1 MRPTKMSFI
10 YRTRRPGTVRSKT
23 TESETPNLRYPGC
36 NSLRAAG
43 AISFVAGVILAL
55 TAAGHAESLIKTL
68 RSGEPAGSQL
78 AVEGGSIPSPMVRQ
92 AEGRNTALPTEHSDS
107 RQYRQLDSDLQNLY
121 DDIIRRVGVSYKEL
135 Q

>member
-1 MRPTKMSFI
+1 MRPTKIPFI
-10 YRTRRPGTVRSKT
+10 YRTRRPDAVRSKT
-23 TESETPNLRYPGC
+23 TESETPNIRHPGC
-36 NSLRAAG
+36 NSPRAAG
-43 AISFVAGVILAL
+43 AISFAAGVILAL
-55 TAAGHAESLIKTL
+55 TAAGHGESLIKTL

-78 AVEGGSIPSPMVRQ
+78 AVEWASIPAPMVRQ

-121 DDIIRRVGVSYKEL
+121 DDIMRRVGVPYKEL